1 MKRSERWAF
10 IINPVAGNG
19 FAGRYIDEIRAAITR
34 HGIEADISITKAKGH
49 ATELAREYLN
59 KHFNFVVAV
68 GGDGTAHEIIQC
80 LAGQKKSVFASIPA
94 GSGNDFI
101 SILGFPERFSEQD
114 WHTLFEKHT
123 VSMDLGK
130 CNDLYFVNGMGLGFD
145 AQVAYENYR
154 SRKGPAVFSG
164 KKTKYMWHV
173 IKTLVLYRDRA
184 VDISMNGSSFH
195 KKTFLNTIAVGR
207 RLAGGFFL
215 TPRAIAD
222 DGLLD
227 ICIVDDVS
235 FFRRVEGLLSVLR
248 GTHLSNTMF
257 HYHQT
262 GRIIFDFGIEVPAH
276 LDGEMYF
283 NSRFD
288 VSIVPGGLRTLY
300 NPNGT
305 HFFSHADG

>member
-1 MKRSERWAF
+1 MKRNEMWAF
-10 IINPVAGNG
+10 IINPIAGNG
-19 FAGRYIDEIRAAITR
+19 FAGKFTEEVRAAVAR
-34 HGIEADISITKAKGH
+34 HGITADISLTQARGH
-49 ATELAREYLN
+49 ATQLAREYLN
-59 KHFNFVVAV
+59 RNFNFIVAV
-68 GGDGTAHEIIQC
+68 GGDGTSHEVIQS
-80 LAGQKKSVFASIPA
+80 LAGQRKTVFASIPA

-114 WHTLFEKHT
+114 WRTLFEKHPA
-123 VSMDLGK
+123 SMDVGK
-130 CNDLYFVNGMGLGFD
+130 CNDRYFINGMGLGFD

-154 SRKGPAVFSG
+154 GKKESAILSG
-164 KKTKYMWHV
+164 KKSKYMWHV
-173 IKTLVLYRDRA
+173 IKTLVTYRDLT

-215 TPRAIAD
+215 TPRAVAD

-227 ICIVDDVS
+227 VCIVDDVS

-248 GTHLSNTMF
+248 GTHLSNPMF

-262 GRIIFDFGIEVPAH
+262 ERIIFDFGIEVPAH

-283 NSRFD
+283 NSRFE
-288 VSIVPGGLRTLY
+288 VSIVPGGLTALY
-300 NPNGT
+300 NPYGR
-305 HFFSHADG
+305 HFFSHARE